1 MFKNN
6 KSVAFS
12 SLYSNVWTQPVDMMF
27 KDTLINSDTVRKE
40 REAKNLLNTL
50 EKQVQK
56 IERIKN
62 KEIKSKMVK
71 YYLENFNVRI
81 SAQQEFFLDPTRLR
95 ETLIKKATMVQMNR
109 NARRIQK
116 WFKAYL
122 RHKTLRAQLSRL
134 AKSTRL
140 IQKRWRY
147 WKANVKDPEKRYALK
162 DSKTFFIQKFLKGYQ
177 ARRKIMYD
185 VMEASCEKT
194 HILFMKIDKV

>member
-140 IQKRWRY
+140 I
-147 WKANVKDPEKRYALK
+147 
-162 DSKTFFIQKFLKGYQ
+162 
-177 ARRKIMYD
+177 
-185 VMEASCEKT
+185 
-194 HILFMKIDKV
+194 